1 MRTKTI
7 TIGLSTALLAV
18 LVFYS
23 WQIEPRQLRERT
35 IELVNP
41 VIKRDCTII
50 FMADLHIPLI
60 NGLEDK
66 ILAALRRN
74 KPDIILI
81 GGDFSANRTDASY
94 AIDKLKLLS
103 RYGKVVM
110 VLGNT
115 DLCGLRQC
123 VYCALKYPVDRLA
136 QLPTTILRNDSILLP
151 DLGVRVVGLDD
162 PVTNNDDT
170 LAVGPSDG
178 ASFNILLLHNN
189 YKLTADQKRR
199 FDLVCSGHTHGG
211 QLFFVK
217 PFLHL
222 FDRTIDMRF
231 ISGLFWVGK
240 TAVVVTS
247 GIGESFLPLRMGVV
261 PEIVVIHVRKL

>member
-1 MRTKTI
+1 
-7 TIGLSTALLAV
+7 
-18 LVFYS
+18 
-23 WQIEPRQLRERT
+23 
-35 IELVNP
+35 
-41 VIKRDCTII
+41 
-50 FMADLHIPLI
+50 MADLHVPLVK
-60 NGLEDK
+60 GLENK
-66 ILAALRRN
+66 LIAALEKN
-74 KPDIILI
+74 NPAVILI
-81 GGDFSANRTDASY
+81 GGDFSATATQASY
-94 AIDKLKLLS
+94 AIDKIKLLS
-103 RYGKVVM
+103 RYGTVVM

-123 VYCALKYPVDRLA
+123 VYCALKYPVDRLT
-136 QLPTTILRNDSILLP
+136 QLPATILRNDSILLP
-151 DLGVRVVGLDD
+151 DLGIKVVGLDD
-162 PVTNNDDT
+162 PVTDNDDT
-170 LAVGPSDG
+170 LAVRPPGG
-178 ASFNILLLHNN
+178 TSFNILLLHNN

-261 PEIVVIHVRKL
+261 PEIVVIHVRKI